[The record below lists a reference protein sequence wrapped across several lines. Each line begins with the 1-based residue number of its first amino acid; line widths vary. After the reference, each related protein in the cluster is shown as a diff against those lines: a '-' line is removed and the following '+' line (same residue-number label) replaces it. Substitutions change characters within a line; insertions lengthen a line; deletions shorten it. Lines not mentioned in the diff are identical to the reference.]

1 MTEQQLERCKKYLRS
16 TLLSNKGGIHAA
28 EVNRHYMD
36 LVGEGIPYTQF
47 NFRTLEDFLTSMP
60 DVCQICWSGRDLMV
74 MGVADSATQHIEKMV
89 ARQQNSKKGG
99 KGGRFKQAYFPPIP
113 PRFSGGGSG
122 SGFSSKPPRSGG
134 AGVGCGTN
142 SKPGSSVFSRLG
154 SKPEPRA
161 PPAVTVK
168 KTRTVP
174 TSPHLKIDLKSSSV
188 PVERACLETVGGKA
202 VYGRRVQEQL
212 QGRLHGMFSS

>member
-16 TLLSNKGGIHAA
+16 TLLSNKGGIRAA

-47 NFRTLEDFLTSMP
+47 KFRTLEDFLISMP

-99 KGGRFKQAYFPPIP
+99 KGGRFKQAYLVYLNHYIDCKTTHKSPILP
-113 PRFSGGGSG
+113 KNIF
-122 SGFSSKPPRSGG
+122 
-134 AGVGCGTN
+134 
-142 SKPGSSVFSRLG
+142 
-154 SKPEPRA
+154 
-161 PPAVTVK
+161 
-168 KTRTVP
+168 
-174 TSPHLKIDLKSSSV
+174 
-188 PVERACLETVGGKA
+188 
-202 VYGRRVQEQL
+202 
-212 QGRLHGMFSS
+212 